1 MKQGGSKAEPVQ
13 DAPVQALVDAVIV
26 GYGPVGAVTANLLG
40 REGLSVQVVEATAEI
55 FDKPRAITFD
65 HEVHR
70 VFQWCGLGQAMA
82 DITGPHPG
90 TDYLGVQGQLI
101 KRFDPQP
108 PPYLLGWPSNS
119 AFIQPEI
126 EVVLRQGASRYP
138 AVRVDLSAEAVQVRH
153 LGVVEKNQLNH
164 KVTEYSV
171 APGLVA
177 LGSVAP
183 GSVELDWRDATGGR
197 HRTRARWLLACD
209 GGSSFVRK
217 QLSLPLEDLAFDEW
231 WIVIDARA
239 DDDLPLPA
247 KCIQYCRPSRPGTF
261 VRGPGSLRRWEI
273 KLLPGETPED
283 FREQAQVLRVL
294 REFVDVSKLQLWRV
308 AVYRFHAL
316 VAERWREGN
325 VFLLGDAAHQT
336 PPFLGQGMCAG
347 VRDAA
352 NLVWKLGLVHRGQ
365 APDALLDS
373 YQTER
378 RPHVRE
384 VIAVTKDFGLII
396 GELDAEAARL
406 RDQRLGAELH
416 SGKAEVIRQRFIPGL
431 VDGLLHRGADG
442 ALGAAAGALF
452 PQPML
457 RTDNALRSAQ
467 SAAGSSASL
476 SASSSA
482 RMDDLLCGDGINR
495 FVLLSQDAGLL
506 QSLQPGRL
514 PAALL
519 ALLQRLDVQ
528 VLLLSPVMP
537 EQVPPGVRCVS
548 ETATMLADWLHGH
561 AARAVLVRPDR
572 YAYGVASDAA
582 QLHALLASLDVQLR

>member
-1 MKQGGSKAEPVQ
+1 MKQGASAASSTQGGPVATPAVATPAV
-13 DAPVQALVDAVIV
+13 DVLVV
-26 GYGPVGAVTANLLG
+26 GYGPVGAVAANLLG
-40 REGLSVQVVEATAEI
+40 REGLSVQVVEATATI

-70 VFQWCGLGQAMA
+70 VFQWCGLGEAMA

-126 EVVLRQGASRYP
+126 EAVLRQGATRYP
-138 AVRVDLSAEAVQVRH
+138 AVRVDLSAEAVQLRH
-153 LGVVEKNQLNH
+153 AEDVKKNQLNQE
-164 KVTEYSV
+164 VTET
-171 APGLVA
+171 
-177 LGSVAP
+177 
-183 GSVELDWRDATGGR
+183 SVELDWRDAGGR
-197 HRTRARWLLACD
+197 MHRTGARWLLACD

-217 QLSLPLEDLAFDEW
+217 QLALPLEDLAFDEW

-261 VRGPGSLRRWEI
+261 VRGPGALRRWEI
-273 KLLPGETPED
+273 KLLPGETPDD
-283 FREQAQVLRVL
+283 FREQAQVLKVL
-294 REFVDVSKLQLWRV
+294 REFVDVSRLQLWRV

-316 VAERWREGN
+316 VAERWRDRN
-325 VFLLGDAAHQT
+325 VLLLGDAAHQT
-336 PPFLGQGMCAG
+336 PPFLGQGLCAG

-373 YQTER
+373 YQAER

-406 RDQRLGAELH
+406 RDERLVGELQ

-442 ALGAAAGALF
+442 APGAAAGALF

-457 RTDNALRSAQ
+457 LTGDGLPP
-467 SAAGSSASL
+467 
-476 SASSSA
+476 A
-482 RMDDLLCGDGINR
+482 RMDDVLCGDGINR
-495 FVLLSQDAGLL
+495 FVLLLQDAALL
-506 QSLQPGRL
+506 QALRPETL
-514 PAALL
+514 PAAML
-519 ALLQRLDVQ
+519 ALLRRLDVQ
-528 VLLLSPVMP
+528 VLLLSQATP
-537 EQVPPGVRCVS
+537 EQGLPGVRRVS
-548 ETATMLADWLHGH
+548 ETASLIADWLQSH

-582 QLHALLASLDVQLR
+582 GLHALLASLDAQLR

>member
-1 MKQGGSKAEPVQ
+1 MKQGGSKADPVQ
-13 DAPVQALVDAVIV
+13 DAPVGTQVDVLIV

-283 FREQAQVLRVL
+283 FRDQAQVLRVL

-373 YQTER
+373 YQAER

-406 RDQRLGAELH
+406 RDERLVGELQ

-442 ALGAAAGALF
+442 APGAAAGALF

-457 RTDNALRSAQ
+457 LTGDGLPP
-467 SAAGSSASL
+467 
-476 SASSSA
+476 A
-482 RMDDLLCGDGINR
+482 RMDDVLCGDGINR
-495 FVLLSQDAGLL
+495 FVLLLQDAALL
-506 QSLQPGRL
+506 QALRPETL
-514 PAALL
+514 PAAML
-519 ALLQRLDVQ
+519 ALLRRLDVQ
-528 VLLLSPVMP
+528 VLLLSQATP
-537 EQVPPGVRCVS
+537 EQGLPEVRRVS
-548 ETATMLADWLHGH
+548 ETASLIADWLQSH

-572 YAYGVASDAA
+572 YAYGVSSDAA
-582 QLHALLASLDVQLR
+582 GLHALLASLDAQLR

>member
-1 MKQGGSKAEPVQ
+1 MKQGASAAGSSQGGPVATPAV
-13 DAPVQALVDAVIV
+13 DVLVV
-26 GYGPVGAVTANLLG
+26 GYGPVGAVAANLLG
-40 REGLSVQVVEATAEI
+40 REGLSAQVVEATAAI

-70 VFQWCGLGQAMA
+70 VFQWCGLGEAMA

-126 EVVLRQGASRYP
+126 EAVLRQGATRYP
-138 AVRVDLSAEAVQVRH
+138 AVRVDLSAEAVQLRH
-153 LGVVEKNQLNH
+153 AADLQKNQLNQ
-164 KVTEYSV
+164 KVIEN
-171 APGLVA
+171 P
-177 LGSVAP
+177 
-183 GSVELDWRDATGGR
+183 VELDWRDVSGCM

-217 QLSLPLEDLAFDEW
+217 QLALPLEDLAFDEW

-261 VRGPGSLRRWEI
+261 VRGPGALRRWEI
-273 KLLPGETPED
+273 KLLPGETPDD
-283 FREQAQVLRVL
+283 FREQAQVLQVL
-294 REFVDVSKLQLWRV
+294 REFVDVSRLQLWRV

-336 PPFLGQGMCAG
+336 PPFLGQGLCAG

-396 GELDAEAARL
+396 GELNAEAARL
-406 RDQRLGAELH
+406 RDERLVGELQ

-442 ALGAAAGALF
+442 APGAAAGALF

-457 RTDNALRSAQ
+457 LTGDGLPP
-467 SAAGSSASL
+467 
-476 SASSSA
+476 A
-482 RMDDLLCGDGINR
+482 RMDDVLCGDGINR
-495 FVLLSQDAGLL
+495 FVLLLQDAALL
-506 QSLQPGRL
+506 QALQPASL
-514 PAALL
+514 PVALL
-519 ALLQRLDVQ
+519 ALLRRLDVQ
-528 VLLLSPVMP
+528 VLLLSPATLEQALP
-537 EQVPPGVRCVS
+537 EVRHVS
-548 ETATMLADWLHGH
+548 ETASLIADWLQSHG
-561 AARAVLVRPDR
+561 ARAVLVRPDR

-582 QLHALLASLDVQLR
+582 GLHALLASLDAQLR